1 MRSKRQTF
9 WERIWASTIVLYTF
23 VATFVVWKALRK
35 YGVNPYI
42 FFVIDLIT
50 SWIYGISSA
59 RLVVA
64 VIKRRWSQTQKWG
77 WLSAIN
83 FILPQVYILLSARR
97 VPRDVYLIIY
107 SVIGVLIVFALVGIG
122 SQIRV
127 ARRGDKDGKDSKDG
141 KDGKDSKG
149 KITE

>member
-9 WERIWASTIVLYTF
+9 WERIWASTIVLYSF
-23 VATFVVWKALRK
+23 VATFVVWKALHK
-35 YGVNPYI
+35 YGVNPYL

-50 SWIYGISSA
+50 SWFYGVASA

-64 VIKRRWSQTQKWG
+64 VIKKRWSETQKWG

-83 FILPQVYILLSARR
+83 FALPQIYILLSARR

-107 SVIGVLIVFALVGIG
+107 SVIGALVAFALIGIW
-122 SQIRV
+122 SQIKA
-127 ARRGDKDGKDSKDG
+127 ARKVKDV
-141 KDGKDSKG
+141 
-149 KITE
+149 E

>member
-9 WERIWASTIVLYTF
+9 WERIWASTIVLYSF
-23 VATFVVWKALRK
+23 AATFVVWKTLHK

-50 SWIYGISSA
+50 SWFYGVASA

-64 VIKRRWSQTQKWG
+64 VIKRRWSETQKWG

-83 FILPQVYILLSARR
+83 FALPQIYILLSARR

-107 SVIGVLIVFALVGIG
+107 SVIGALVAFALIGIW
-122 SQIRV
+122 SQIKA
-127 ARRGDKDGKDSKDG
+127 ARRV
-141 KDGKDSKG
+141 KG
-149 KITE
+149 VE

>member
-9 WERIWASTIVLYTF
+9 WERIWASTIVLYSF
-23 VATFVVWKALRK
+23 VATFIVWKALHK
-35 YGVNPYI
+35 YGVNPYL

-50 SWIYGISSA
+50 SWFYGVASA

-64 VIKRRWSQTQKWG
+64 VIKKRWSETQKWG

-83 FILPQVYILLSARR
+83 FALPQIYILLSARR

-107 SVIGVLIVFALVGIG
+107 SVIGALVAFALIGIG
-122 SQIRV
+122 SQIKA
-127 ARRGDKDGKDSKDG
+127 ARKVKDV
-141 KDGKDSKG
+141 
-149 KITE
+149 E

>member
-1 MRSKRQTF
+1 MRSNRQTF

-23 VATFVVWKALRK
+23 VATFVVWKALHK

-42 FFVIDLIT
+42 FFVVDLIT
-50 SWIYGISSA
+50 SWFYGLASA

-83 FILPQVYILLSARR
+83 FMLPQVYILLSARR

-107 SVIGVLIVFALVGIG
+107 SVIGVLIAFALIGIG

-127 ARRGDKDGKDSKDG
+127 ARRDGN
-141 KDGKDSKG
+141 DSKG